1 MYNWGLM
8 PPFISHKLN
17 INTEEIADKVFRL
30 QKYWVSRSNEFSFH
44 TLGRNAY
51 LDGRTPEYK
60 QEIKTLNPIL
70 REQFGDT
77 YDIIIDHLS
86 DQFKEPIK
94 LNYSLAHP
102 SFHIFASSPFLLTHA
117 GLWHKDYPHI
127 TLDLGNIDPYAF
139 TVAIKLPTGGGG
151 MDYVE
156 DGQEKYFPYEEKEIV
171 CHDGTVLHRI
181 AGLKDYVA
189 GEYRI
194 TLQGHLIRI
203 DGVLNMFW

>member
-1 MYNWGLM
+1 MS
-8 PPFISHKLN
+8 PFVQHKLD
-17 INTEEIADKVFRL
+17 IDVDEIADKVFRL
-30 QKYWVSRSNEFSFH
+30 QKYWVSRSNEFAFY

-51 LDGRTPEYK
+51 LDGKTPEYK
-60 QEIKTLNPIL
+60 QDIKILNPIL
-70 REQFGDT
+70 REKFGDT
-77 YDIIIDHLS
+77 YDIIIDYLS

-139 TVAIKLPTGGGG
+139 TVAIKLPTGGAG

-156 DGQEKYFPYEEKEIV
+156 DGEEKYLPYEEKEIIG
-171 CHDGTVLHRI
+171 HDGTVLHRI
-181 AGLKDYVA
+181 AGLKDYVE
-189 GEYRI
+189 GDYRI

-203 DGVLNMFW
+203 NGVLNMFW

>member
-1 MYNWGLM
+1 MT
-8 PPFISHKLN
+8 PFLQHKLD
-17 INTEEIADKVFRL
+17 INTDDIADKVFRL
-30 QKYWVSRSNEFSFH
+30 QQYWVSRSNDFAFY

-51 LDGRTPEYK
+51 LDGKTPEYK
-60 QEIKTLNPIL
+60 QEIKILNPIL
-70 REQFGDT
+70 REKFGDT
-77 YDIIIDHLS
+77 YEIIIDYLS

-117 GLWHKDYPHI
+117 GLWHKDYPHL
-127 TLDLGNIDPYAF
+127 TLDLGSIDPYAF

-156 DGQEKYFPYEEKEIV
+156 DGAEKYLPYEEKEIIG
-171 CHDGTVLHRI
+171 HDGTVLHRI
-181 AGLKDYVA
+181 AGLKDYVE
-189 GEYRI
+189 GDYRI

-203 DGVLNMFW
+203 NGVLNMFW